1 MLIQRSEY
9 TVLANRVAEDRK
21 FIQVVVGPRQIGK
34 TTLIQQVLAAQKI
47 PFISISAD
55 SIAASNSL
63 WIEQQWEA
71 ARIQLK
77 NSGATSFLLAIDEIQ
92 KINNW
97 AEVVKKN
104 WDADTIAGIDI
115 RLIISGSSKLLIQD
129 GLTESLAGR
138 FELIRMTHW
147 SFSEMQEAFDFTEE
161 QFAFFGAYPA
171 AAALIKDEQRWR
183 TYITD
188 SLVETT
194 ITKDIL
200 LITRIDKP
208 ALLKQLFELGCTYST
223 QQVSYNKLLGQ
234 LQNAGNTTTLA
245 NYLNLL
251 DAANLLTGLPKYAAS
266 KVSSKNSSPKLQVYN
281 NAFFTVYNSISF
293 AAAQA
298 NPAEWGRWV
307 ENIIGCH
314 LLNSSI
320 KNDYEL
326 FYWRHGNDEVDFII
340 KKQNK
345 LIGIEVKS
353 GNRLKSSGLE
363 KANKQLHFYKTFLT
377 GVEGMNWKD
386 FLRINPA
393 TLFE

>member
-1 MLIQRSEY
+1 
-9 TVLANRVAEDRK
+9 
-21 FIQVVVGPRQIGK
+21 
-34 TTLIQQVLAAQKI
+34 
-47 PFISISAD
+47 
-55 SIAASNSL
+55 L
-63 WIEQQWEA
+63 WIDQQWEA
-71 ARIQLK
+71 VRVQFK
-77 NSGATSFLLAIDEIQ
+77 NSGATSFLFAIDEIQ

-104 WDADTIAGIDI
+104 WDADTLVGIDI
-115 RLIISGSSKLLIQD
+115 RVIISGSSKLLIQD

-171 AAALIKDEQRWR
+171 AAPLIKDEQRWR
-183 TYITD
+183 SYITD

-208 ALLKQLFELGCTYST
+208 ALLKQLFELGCAYST

-251 DAANLLTGLPKYAAS
+251 DAANLLTGLPKYAVS

-293 AAAQA
+293 AAAQT

-307 ENIIGCH
+307 ENIVGCH

-320 KNDYEL
+320 KNGYEL
-326 FYWRHGNDEVDFII
+326 SYWRYGNDEVDFII

-377 GVEGMNWKD
+377 GIEGLHWKD
-386 FLRINPA
+386 FLKINPGS
-393 TLFE
+393 LFE